1 MPEQVCGATV
11 TMGLGIHVH
20 MPRHMPKETHT
31 QVHTQADTSGSAGT
45 CMHLGEAP
53 PPQKQ
58 KSSHSAYNIPAQI
71 HTPYKLTPKTSRR
84 QIIKPC
90 KWTHTR
96 S

>member
-1 MPEQVCGATV
+1 MEGPGHPAKRMWGGAAGLPEQVCGATV

-53 PPQKQ
+53 PP
-58 KSSHSAYNIPAQI
+58 
-71 HTPYKLTPKTSRR
+71 TKTEE
-84 QIIKPC
+84 QPQCIQ
-90 KWTHTR
+90 HTR
-96 S
+96 TNPYTIQAHT